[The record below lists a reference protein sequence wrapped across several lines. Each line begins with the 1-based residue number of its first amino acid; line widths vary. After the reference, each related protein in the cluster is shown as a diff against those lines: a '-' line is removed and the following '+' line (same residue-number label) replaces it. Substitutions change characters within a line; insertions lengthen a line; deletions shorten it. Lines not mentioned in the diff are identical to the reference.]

1 MECEKMTTD
10 RLQWQSMVL
19 LLFLAVALF
28 ASGCAVRKDS
38 PAPGCV
44 EYWGFPPMGGCA
56 GKTVIQNLRVEPD
69 LDCLTIEVNNCN
81 GGVLEV
87 RNACSEMLVLGGVEI
102 EASTGPVSLDVQK
115 GESGEYHLVETASNF
130 ALYVPQENERIELQG
145 DLGAQ
150 EVKISFTKTKE
161 LCQ

>member
-1 MECEKMTTD
+1 MKMKTRDPSNTK
-10 RLQWQSMVL
+10 RAIR
-19 LLFLAVALF
+19 LLFLVLMLF
-28 ASGCAVRKDS
+28 LSGCAVRKDS

-56 GKTVIQNLRVEPD
+56 GKTVIKDLRVEPD

-87 RNACSEMLVLGGVEI
+87 RNACSEVLALGGVEI
-102 EASTGPVSLDVQK
+102 EPSTGPVSLDVQK
-115 GESGEYHLVETASNF
+115 EESGEYLLVETASNF

-145 DLGAQ
+145 TLGAQ